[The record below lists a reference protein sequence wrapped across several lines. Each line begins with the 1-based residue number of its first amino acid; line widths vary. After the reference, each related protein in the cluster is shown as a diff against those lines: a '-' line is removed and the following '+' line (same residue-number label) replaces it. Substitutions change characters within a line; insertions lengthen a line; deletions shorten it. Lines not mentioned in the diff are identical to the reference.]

1 MRNLVF
7 IGLGIALAITE
18 SILDRLLPFEYLA
31 PDLVLP
37 LILYIGLLG
46 FNAARGAAIAFVIGY
61 FLDTLQPGTPICL
74 NMFVLV
80 CLFLVSRMLA
90 ARLLLAGTV
99 FHVLLAILGSVASSL
114 IIIALRAIFERHV
127 GGLQPL
133 AVVVATR
140 AGTTAVM
147 APFIFSL
154 ARKLDP
160 KRSKRRE
167 ERALR

>member
-1 MRNLVF
+1 MRNLAF

-46 FNAARGAAIAFVIGY
+46 YNAARGAAIAFVIGY

-99 FHVLLAILGSVASSL
+99 FHVSLAILGSVASSL

-140 AGTTAVM
+140 AATTAVM
-147 APFIFSL
+147 APFVFSL
-154 ARKLDP
+154 ARKIDT

-167 ERALR
+167 EKALR